1 MGMRGLA
8 AMAVSLL
15 LAPAGARAGISLNG
29 VPIDGVVSQRFE
41 NVTVVIDE
49 RGNVDILARGY
60 SVRSPG
66 AEAAEPPAS
75 AALPPRP
82 PAAGALPPGALTR
95 RYFLVVQQTEPGAT
109 EYDVSVFLNGR
120 WVREV
125 RSDGDSDPFE
135 VTRFLKPGANKV
147 TLVATKRVAGVRR
160 SSSRDQRLEVILGEG
175 SAGGG
180 TVVLGTPLV
189 TMTRNAAETETF
201 AEEHD
206 LVAR

>member
-1 MGMRGLA
+1 M
-8 AMAVSLL
+8 AMSLL
-15 LAPAGARAGISLNG
+15 LAPAGARAAISLNG
-29 VPIDGVVSQRFE
+29 IPIDGVVSQRFE

-60 SVRSPG
+60 SVSRPG

-82 PAAGALPPGALTR
+82 PAAGALTR
-95 RYFLVVQQTEPGAT
+95 RYFLVVHQTEPGAT

-175 SAGGG
+175 SAGSG